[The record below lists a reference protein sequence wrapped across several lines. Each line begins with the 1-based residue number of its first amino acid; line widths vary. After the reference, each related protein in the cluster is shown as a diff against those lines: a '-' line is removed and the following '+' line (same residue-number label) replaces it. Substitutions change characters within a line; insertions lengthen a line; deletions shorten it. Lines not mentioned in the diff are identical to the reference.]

1 MYKVQEFFSEANEY
15 LLNSNPVRD
24 RIIGLRLKK
33 NFDPSRLY
41 FFLRLHSEE

>member
-33 NFDPSRLY
+33 ISIRVGY
-41 FFLRLHSEE
+41 TFF